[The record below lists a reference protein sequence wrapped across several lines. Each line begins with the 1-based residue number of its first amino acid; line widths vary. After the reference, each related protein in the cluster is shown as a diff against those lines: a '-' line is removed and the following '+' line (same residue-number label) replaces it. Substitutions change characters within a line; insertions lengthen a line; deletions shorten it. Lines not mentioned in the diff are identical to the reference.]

1 MKEFFGIGGYT
12 RAPEGFMSWQ
22 HLVFV
27 SSLMV
32 LMVFFAISLGKKYKS
47 CDDKKKNLP
56 LLVSALTVDIL
67 EIIKIVLRCVEDKN
81 PLAWVYVLP
90 LFLCSIQLIVMPLAA
105 FSSGRIR
112 EASLDFVLIFGVLGA
127 VLGTYG
133 AAQNY
138 GCYPVLSFTNVNSG
152 IQHALSGFAA
162 IYIGVSGLISMKKKN
177 MWITFSIMGAF
188 AVMAYIANIF
198 TDCNY
203 MFLSRGDGTPYD
215 ILYNLVGGNQIIYPI
230 LVVALF
236 VLYIFA
242 FYYIYFYIQKKKGN
256 PNTDN

>member
-12 RAPEGFMSWQ
+12 RVPEGFMSWQ

-32 LMVFFAISLGKKYKS
+32 LMVVGAILLGKKYKNS
-47 CDDKKKNLP
+47 EDKKKNMP
-56 LLVSALTVDIL
+56 LIVSALVVDIL

-81 PLAWVYVLP
+81 PFAWVYVLP

-152 IQHALSGFAA
+152 VQHALSGFAA

-203 MFLSRGDGTPYD
+203 MFLTRGDGTPYD
-215 ILYNLVGGNQIIYPI
+215 IFYNMVGGNQVLYPLI
-230 LVVALF
+230 VVGLF
-236 VLYIFA
+236 VIYIFA
-242 FYYIYFYIQKKKGN
+242 FYYIYFYIQKKKSN
-256 PNTDN
+256 KEN

>member
-1 MKEFFGIGGYT
+1 MKEFFGIGGFT
-12 RAPEGFMSWQ
+12 REPEGYMSWQ
-22 HLVFV
+22 HLLFV
-27 SSLMV
+27 SILMV
-32 LMVFFAISLGKKYKS
+32 LMIAGAIWLGKKFKNS
-47 CDDKKKNLP
+47 EDKRKNLV
-56 LLVSALTVDIL
+56 LIYSALVVDGL
-67 EIIKIVLRCVEDKN
+67 EIIKIILRCVEDKD

-90 LFLCSIQLIVMPLAA
+90 LFLCSIQLIVMPVAA
-105 FSSGRIR
+105 FGSGRLR

-133 AAQNY
+133 AGQNY
-138 GCYPVLSFTNVNSG
+138 SAYPVLSFVNVNSG

-203 MFLSRGDGTPYD
+203 MFLTRGDGTPYD
-215 ILYNLVGGNQIIYPI
+215 IFYNMVGGNQILYPLI
-230 LVVALF
+230 VVGLF
-236 VLYIFA
+236 VVYIFA
-242 FYYIYFYIQKKKGN
+242 FYYIYFYIQKKKAEK
-256 PNTDN
+256 NTNK